1 MGRVKK
7 RLKVWNRPSG
17 LCSQKGAAAVEF
29 AIVCPLLF
37 LLLFAMVEFGL
48 YLFNRQVITNACREG
63 ARAGIVVRPERMS
76 NADIEQIVRNYS
88 EQHLVTF
95 GSDNTLTVNLKAP
108 VPTADD
114 IVDPGTQR
122 CQAFSCDLEVR
133 ADFTYEFLFLST
145 IGIGAKQI
153 RGLAK
158 MRME

>member
-7 RLKVWNRPSG
+7 KFKVWNRQSG
-17 LCSQKGAAAVEF
+17 LFSQKGATTVEF
-29 AIVCPLLF
+29 AIVCPLLI

-63 ARAGIVVRPERMS
+63 ARAGIVVRAERMS
-76 NADIEQIVRNYS
+76 NAEIEQIVRNYS

-95 GSDNTLTVNLKAP
+95 GNDNTLTVILKTP
-108 VPTADD
+108 VPTGDD
-114 IVDPGTQR
+114 IVDPDTQR

-133 ADFTYEFLFLST
+133 TNFTYEFLFLST
-145 IGIGAKQI
+145 IGIGAQQI
-153 RGLAK
+153 QGLAK